1 MISSFAIRPIAAMKK
16 FPFTTQGVAAF
27 QEALYRLHDAH
38 LLDESLAVADDA
50 LSWTARHFEFD
61 VFMLERMRNLPAAHL
76 RCLGWCLAACVA
88 NRLPLQYIDHLN
100 TDYQNTSF
108 SIAIDLSAK
117 HHPGGKSAMDGQL
130 VLTAHSNP

>member
-1 MISSFAIRPIAAMKK
+1 MKK
-16 FPFTTQGVAAF
+16 FPFTPQGVADF
-27 QEALYRLHDAH
+27 QKVLYRLDDAR
-38 LLDESLAVADDA
+38 LLNESLAVADDA
-50 LSWTARHFEFD
+50 LSWTAHHFEID

-88 NRLPLQYIDHLN
+88 SRLPLQYNDHLN

-117 HHPGGKSAMDGQL
+117 HHPGGKSAMEGRL
-130 VLTAHSNP
+130 SLTVHSNP